1 MNNFEL
7 TLSQQSAIQTFEDF
21 LKSDSQ
27 VFMLKGA
34 AGTGKTTLVTEFLKI
49 LKAQQRTFHLMA
61 PTGRAAHIVGNKT
74 GEKAFT
80 IHKSIYQIN
89 SVNSISKNKEDEDD
103 GGLHA
108 KFGLRNNN
116 DGLNTVYLVDESS
129 LVSDAYSESEAFFFG
144 TGQLL
149 TDLFTFCNNR
159 KIVFIG
165 DYAQLPPINMNF
177 SPALDKEYLEQKF
190 GCKVIEF
197 VLRNV
202 IRQQSD
208 SLILDNANR
217 IRDCIESKTFVEF
230 KLQNGADTNSSNDDL
245 LEPYFALSEQK
256 PNPRSMVITYSNQQA
271 LLYNIAVRN
280 HYWGESA
287 PRLIEG
293 DLLMIARNNYAYDY
307 ELFNGNIVRVDACAP
322 DEEIE
327 SRYIS
332 IKVKGGLTETVELR
346 FRKAVLKF
354 QSGNEVVDIS
364 VKILDNFLD
373 DPNGALGGLVAR
385 ALVVDFEKRLP
396 IYIKEQLSQI
406 KRSLHRNECLSAEQ
420 QRIYEEY
427 LKMLLHDPYYNAVIC
442 KYGYATTCHKAQG
455 GEWDNVFVDMSR
467 YGGTANENYFRW
479 AYTALTRAS
488 KQIWHYRSPDF
499 NYISNIV
506 VEPIQHSKDIKISTY
521 SKDADFCAS
530 RFARIEALCRNTG
543 ITVTDDKPH
552 NYQHWI
558 NFTNGNDNY
567 AKFCLWYNAIGYSNK
582 VEQKEYTSEGLAN
595 VGKTIIE
602 NSYVPD
608 DVPYT
613 NKERPFA
620 EKLTEYLRT
629 IFDELDITLL
639 DITQEQ
645 YQDVFHLKTDGF
657 AKLIFTYAKKGNYT
671 YLKLISSIGEEDK
684 KLEALRQ
691 RFI

>member
-1 MNNFEL
+1 MKNIEF
-7 TLSQQSAIQTFEDF
+7 TQSQRVAIDEFKAF
-21 LKSDSQ
+21 LNGDSQ

-49 LKAQQRTFHLMA
+49 LKDQQRDFRLMA

-74 GEKAFT
+74 GERALT
-80 IHKSIYQIN
+80 IHKSIYLLS
-89 SVNSISKNKEDEDD
+89 SVNSISKKEDEDD

-108 KFGLRNNN
+108 KFGIRNND

-144 TGQLL
+144 SGQLL
-149 TDLFTFCNNR
+149 TDLFHFCNNR

-165 DYAQLPPINMNF
+165 DYAQLPPIGMNF

-190 GCKVIEF
+190 GCNVIEVTLRD
-197 VLRNV
+197 VLR
-202 IRQQSD
+202 QESG

-230 KLQNGADTNSSNDDL
+230 KLQNGADTSSSNEDL

-271 LLYNIAVRN
+271 LLYNEAVRN
-280 HYWGESA
+280 HYWGETA

-293 DLLMIARNNYAYDY
+293 DLLMIARNNYAYDH
-307 ELFNGNIVRVDACAP
+307 ELFNGNIVRVDSCAP

-327 SRYIS
+327 LRYVS
-332 IKVKGGLTETVELR
+332 VRVKGGLSETVELR

-354 QSGNEVVDIS
+354 QSGNEVVNIS
-364 VKILDNFLD
+364 VRLLDNFLD
-373 DPNGALGGLVAR
+373 DPNGALGGLLAR

-396 IYIKEQLSQI
+396 LYIKEQLPLI
-406 KRSLHRNECLSAEQ
+406 KRALHRSEHLSADQ
-420 QRIYEEY
+420 QRIYEDY
-427 LKMLLHDPYYNAVIC
+427 LKLLLHDPYYNAVIC

-467 YGGTANENYFRW
+467 FGGTANENYFRW

-488 KQIWHYRSPDF
+488 KRLWHYRSPDF

-506 VEPIQHSKDIKISTY
+506 VEKIQRSKDIKISTY
-521 SKDADFCAS
+521 SENSDFCAS
-530 RFARIEALCRNTG
+530 RLARIEALCKDNG
-543 ITVTDDKPH
+543 INVSDDKPH
-552 NYQHWI
+552 NFQHWVI
-558 NFTNGNDNY
+558 FTDDNNNF

-582 VEQKEYTSEGLAN
+582 VEPKEYSSEELSN
-595 VGKTIIE
+595 IGKTIIE
-602 NSYVPD
+602 NSYVPA
-608 DVPYT
+608 DVPFS

-620 EKLTEYLRT
+620 EKLTEYLRVQ
-629 IFDELDITLL
+629 FNELDIKLL

-645 YQDVFHLKTDGF
+645 YQDVFHLKTDGL
-657 AKLIFTYAKKGNYT
+657 AKLIFSYAKKGNYT
-671 YLKLISSIGEEDK
+671 YMKLISSIGEEDK
-684 KLEALRQ
+684 KLEALRL